1 MEEKGGRKERYK
13 SGWRAMAYIAIGP
26 APSSRWGNGHMIV
39 AQRLG
44 GKMFHCP
51 KTIEKK
57 GKDKEK

>member
-26 APSSRWGNGHMIV
+26 APSSRWGNGHMTV

-44 GKMFHCP
+44 GAKWSIVQ
-51 KTIEKK
+51 TIEKK